1 MKKIVFFV
9 IGFILLI
16 TIPAIVY
23 FVGQSQD
30 IRSKAAPA
38 TTLLFSPT
46 TVTKP
51 VDEQFTVN
59 VDMNTG
65 TNNVTAVK
73 VVVTFDSTKLEATS
87 ITNGAFAPKIT
98 ASGVVAAGT
107 ASITVAAN
115 STTDPMQGTGTIAI
129 IRFKGKA
136 ATTTPVQLKFDTTTF
151 GSGLTESANV
161 ITTLGTASVN
171 IKGSGTTEDT
181 ASTMQKSDV
190 PTPTQVPAYTCNNTI
205 NPPKTCPDGYVC
217 ITQSNLK
224 GAEGICQINTTP
236 TATPTTKVTPTPT
249 IASVIPEDPAPTE
262 IDTES
267 ALLTTD
273 GVGGGSDEVPVTGST
288 ENTIA
293 LLIAGIGCVVFS
305 GLLYS
310 KAKQTV

>member
-9 IGFILLI
+9 IGILLLL
-16 TIPAIVY
+16 TIPAVVY
-23 FVGQSQD
+23 FMGQQQD

-38 TTLLFSPT
+38 TSLSFNPT
-46 TVTKP
+46 TLTKL
-51 VDEQFTVN
+51 VDEQFTMNVN
-59 VDMNTG
+59 MNTG
-65 TNNVTAVK
+65 TNAITAVK

-98 ASGVVAAGT
+98 ASGVVTAGT

-115 STTDPMQGTGTIAI
+115 NTTSPMQGTGTIAV

-151 GSGLTESANV
+151 ASGLAETTNA
-161 ITTLGTASVN
+161 ITTLGTASIT

-181 ASTMQKSDV
+181 ASAIGKSDV
-190 PTPTQVPAYTCNNTI
+190 PTPTPVPAYTCNNTI

-217 ITQSNLK
+217 ITESNLK
-224 GAEGICQINTTP
+224 GSEGICQIDTTP
-236 TATPTTKVTPTPT
+236 TATSTMKVTPTPT
-249 IASVIPEDPAPTE
+249 DVAVIPEDPTPTD
-262 IDTES
+262 IDG
-267 ALLTTD
+267 ALLTTE
-273 GVGGGSDEVPVTGST
+273 GIGGGSDEVPVTGST

-293 LLIAGIGCVVFS
+293 LLIAGIGCVIFS

-310 KAKQTV
+310 KAKQPI

>member
-9 IGFILLI
+9 VGFILLI

-23 FVGQSQD
+23 FVGQQQD

-51 VDEQFTVN
+51 VDEQFSVN

-115 STTDPMQGTGTIAI
+115 NTTDPMQGTGTIAI

-136 ATTTPVQLKFDTTTF
+136 ATTTPIQLKFDTTTF
-151 GSGLTESANV
+151 GSGLTETTNV
-161 ITTLGTASVN
+161 ITTMGTASVT
-171 IKGSGTTEDT
+171 IKGSGTTENIV
-181 ASTMQKSDV
+181 ATMEKSDV
-190 PTPTQVPAYTCNNTI
+190 PTPTPTPAYTCNNTI
-205 NPPKTCPDGYVC
+205 NPPRTCPSGYEC
-217 ITQSNLK
+217 ISQSNIK
-224 GAEGICQINTTP
+224 GADGVCKISITP
-236 TATPTTKVTPTPT
+236 TATNAASPTPT
-249 IASVIPEDPAPTE
+249 TASVIPEDPTPTE

-267 ALLTTD
+267 ALLATD

-293 LLIAGIGCVVFS
+293 LLVIAASCMVVSGIIFTKTT
-305 GLLYS
+305 
-310 KAKQTV
+310 KAV

>member
-9 IGFILLI
+9 VGFILLI

-115 STTDPMQGTGTIAI
+115 NTTAPMQGTGTIAI
-129 IRFKGKA
+129 VRFKGKA
-136 ATTTPVQLKFDTTTF
+136 ATTAPVQLKFDTTTF
-151 GSGLTESANV
+151 GSGLTESTNV

-171 IKGSGTTEDT
+171 IT
-181 ASTMQKSDV
+181 AST
-190 PTPTQVPAYTCNNTI
+190 
-205 NPPKTCPDGYVC
+205 
-217 ITQSNLK
+217 SNV
-224 GAEGICQINTTP
+224 AEANAASQESIIVTTDTAAVLP
-236 TATPTTKVTPTPT
+236 TATPITKLTPTPT
-249 IASVIPEDPAPTE
+249 PTGVAVIPNDPTPTG
-262 IDTES
+262 TES
-267 ALLTTD
+267 ALLVIES
-273 GVGGGSDEVPVTGST
+273 VGGGSDEVPVTGST

-293 LLIAGIGCVVFS
+293 LLVAGIGCVLFS

>member
-1 MKKIVFFV
+1 MKKIVFIV
-9 IGFILLI
+9 VGLLLLV

-23 FVGQSQD
+23 FMGQQQD
-30 IRSKAAPA
+30 IRSRAAPA

-51 VDEQFTVN
+51 VDEQFSVN

-73 VVVTFDSTKLEATS
+73 VVVTFDSTKLEAMS

-115 STTDPMQGTGTIAI
+115 NTTDPMQGTGTIAI

-161 ITTLGTASVN
+161 ITTLGTASVT
-171 IKGSGTTEDT
+171 IKGTGTTENIV
-181 ASTMQKSDV
+181 ATMEKSDV
-190 PTPTQVPAYTCNNTI
+190 PTPTPAYTCNNTI

-224 GAEGICQINTTP
+224 GSEGICQINTTP
-236 TATPTTKVTPTPT
+236 TATPTMKVTPTPT
-249 IASVIPEDPAPTE
+249 GVAVIPEDPTPTD
-262 IDTES
+262 IDS
-267 ALLTTD
+267 GLLTTD